1 MDHYLKIKV
10 KKRQLIF
17 LLTHYTTRKRLMNK
31 VFHDLLSLLNNNHTI
46 THRQF
51 AVILPFLRR
60 EIMFKNDNDEI
71 IKDYF
76 IDFIRAKKTDFSGK
90 LEPPKLTSLSLEIF
104 M

>member
-1 MDHYLKIKV
+1 
-10 KKRQLIF
+10 
-17 LLTHYTTRKRLMNK
+17 MNK
-31 VFHDLLSLLNNNHTI
+31 VFQDLLSLLNNNHTI

-90 LEPPKLTSLSLEIF
+90 LEPPKSTSVTLENFMSL
-104 M
+104 

>member
-1 MDHYLKIKV
+1 MDNHLKIQV
-10 KKRQLIF
+10 KKRQLMF
-17 LLTHYTTRKRLMNK
+17 LLTHYATRKRLMNK
-31 VFHDLLSLLNNNHTI
+31 VFLDLLSLLNENLTI

-60 EIMFKNDNDEI
+60 EIMFKNDNDEM

-76 IDFIRAKKTDFSGK
+76 IDFIRAKRTDFSGK
-90 LEPPKLTSLSLEIF
+90 LEPPKLTSVTLENF

>member
-1 MDHYLKIKV
+1 MDHHLKIQV
-10 KKRQLIF
+10 KKRQLIS
-17 LLTHYTTRKRLMNK
+17 LLTHYTKMKKLMNK
-31 VFHDLLSLLNNNHTI
+31 VFVDLLSLLNDNLTI

-90 LEPPKLTSLSLEIF
+90 LEPPKLNSVSLEKF